1 MIIFP
6 AGMPTLL
13 GHFTITWI
21 LVSFESFWVVFG
33 IMEKSRNSRL

>member
-13 GHFTITWI
+13 GLFSTTLI
-21 LVSFESFWVVFG
+21 LFIFG
-33 IMEKSRNSRL
+33 GLLTSWKNQQS